1 MKVGDL
7 VIMPGNATPF
17 TSEAPGIVIKMP
29 FVGPDGRKQQTPR
42 VGIFWTDGDGGI
54 DWEPMAWLK
63 VISEAPERPEH

>member
-7 VIMPGNATPF
+7 VIMPGNASLG
-17 TSEAPGIVIKMP
+17 SEAPGIVIKMP
-29 FVGPDGRKQQTPR
+29 FVGPNGERQQTPR

-63 VISEAPERPEH
+63 VISEAPDRPEH